1 MNTIWLKKWGMA
13 VLFRT
18 VAGIGYASEDDEAVR
33 WERFVALGEV
43 SPTII
48 HEIRYYGNHNFIGR
62 RITGYRAPKCLLTKE
77 AAQALAK
84 VQEDLRAFSLTLKVY
99 DCYRPQ
105 RAANDF
111 VAWAKDLADAKMK
124 NEFYPNVEKKNL
136 FKEGYIAERSG
147 HSRGSTMDLT
157 IVPFPVPTQDLY
169 RKGMRL
175 ISCLAPYGKR
185 FNDNDLDMGTSYD
198 CFDPASHTA
207 TSKVSARPR
216 GNRLLLKT
224 LMEKHGFQN
233 FEKEWWH
240 YTLKNEPFPD
250 RYFDF
255 EVK

>member
-1 MNTIWLKKWGMA
+1 MNAIWFRIWGMA
-13 VLFRT
+13 VIT
-18 VAGIGYASEDDEAVR
+18 CMVTGMGYANEKDDTIR
-33 WERFVALGEV
+33 RERFVALDEV
-43 SPTII
+43 APSII

-62 RITGYRAPKCLLTKE
+62 RIKGYRAPKCLLTKE
-77 AAQALAK
+77 SAQALAK
-84 VQEDLRAFSLTLKVY
+84 VQQDLQTFSFSLKVY

-105 RAANDF
+105 RAVSDF
-111 VAWAKDLADAKMK
+111 VAWAKDLADTKMK
-124 NEFYPNVEKKNL
+124 KEFYPNVEKKNL
-136 FKEGYIAERSG
+136 FEEGYIADRSG

-157 IVPFPVPTQDLY
+157 IVRLPAPPQDHY

-185 FNDNDLDMGTSYD
+185 FKDNSLDMGTGYD

-207 TSKVSARPR
+207 NPKRSARER
-216 GNRLLLKT
+216 ANRLLLKA